1 MSQITAIKVN
11 KKRPDRRSIFINDQ
25 FAFAISEKI
34 FFQHNLEEGEELSNK
49 QIKELTTEDE
59 FDKAKQAA
67 VNLLSYRPRSIKE
80 VSNRLVHKGWNQDLA
95 DRVTGELVDKGYL
108 NDEEFAAIFARDRAK
123 NKCLGP
129 IALKSELI
137 KTGVT
142 QNIIEQT
149 IEEFYS
155 KYPVDELIQRL
166 MKKRGID
173 PNIPLVI
180 KEKQRFINLLKRKGF
195 TWDQMESVVRK
206 MSVKTAS

>member
-1 MSQITAIKVN
+1 MPQITAIKVN
-11 KKRPDRRSIFINDQ
+11 KKRPDRRSIFIDGQ
-25 FAFAISEKI
+25 FAFTVSEGI
-34 FFQHNLEEGEELSNK
+34 FFQHNLEEGGEFSDK
-49 QIKELTTEDE
+49 QIKELTTADE

-108 NDEEFAAIFARDRAK
+108 NDEEFAAIFARDKTK

-129 IALKSELI
+129 VALKSELI
-137 KTGVT
+137 KTGVAEK
-142 QNIIEQT
+142 IIEQT
-149 IEEFYS
+149 IEAVYS
-155 KYPVDELIQRL
+155 KYPADELIQRL

-173 PNIPLVI
+173 LDVPLVK

-195 TWDQMESVVRK
+195 TWDQMESVVRNL
-206 MSVKTAS
+206 SVKTAN

>member
-1 MSQITAIKVN
+1 MPQITAIKVN
-11 KKRPDRRSIFINDQ
+11 KKRPNRRSIFIDGQ
-25 FAFAISEKI
+25 FAFTVSEGI
-34 FFQHNLEEGEELSNK
+34 FFQHNLEEGGEFSDK
-49 QIKELTTEDE
+49 QIKELTTADE

-80 VSNRLVHKGWNQDLA
+80 VSNRLIHKGWNKDLA

-129 IALKSELI
+129 VALKSELI
-137 KTGVT
+137 KTGVA
-142 QNIIEQT
+142 QKIIEQT
-149 IEEFYS
+149 IEAVYS
-155 KYPVDELIQRL
+155 KYPADELIQRL

-173 PNIPLVI
+173 LDVPLVK

-195 TWDQMESVVRK
+195 TWDQMESVVK
-206 MSVKTAS
+206 NLSVKASN

>member
-1 MSQITAIKVN
+1 MPQITAIKVN
-11 KKRPDRRSIFINDQ
+11 KKRPNRRSIFIDGQ
-25 FAFAISEKI
+25 FAFTVSEGI
-34 FFQHNLEEGEELSNK
+34 FFQHNLEEGGEFSDK
-49 QIKELTTEDE
+49 QIKELTTADE

-80 VSNRLVHKGWNQDLA
+80 VSNRLVHKGWNKDLA

-129 IALKSELI
+129 VALKSELI
-137 KTGVT
+137 KTGVA
-142 QNIIEQT
+142 QKIIEQT
-149 IEEFYS
+149 IEAVYS
-155 KYPVDELIQRL
+155 KYPADELIQRL

-173 PNIPLVI
+173 LDVPLVK

-195 TWDQMESVVRK
+195 TWDQMESVVRNL
-206 MSVKTAS
+206 SVKTSN

>member
-1 MSQITAIKVN
+1 VPQITAIKVN
-11 KKRPDRRSIFINDQ
+11 KKRPNRRSIFIDGQ
-25 FAFAISEKI
+25 FAFTVSEGI
-34 FFQHNLEEGEELSNK
+34 FFQHNLEEGGELSDK
-49 QIKELTTEDE
+49 QIKELTTADE

-80 VSNRLVHKGWNQDLA
+80 VSNRLVHKGWNKDLA

-129 IALKSELI
+129 VALKSELI
-137 KTGVT
+137 KTGVA
-142 QNIIEQT
+142 QKIIEQT
-149 IEEFYS
+149 IEAVYS
-155 KYPVDELIQRL
+155 KYPADELIQRL

-173 PNIPLVI
+173 LDVPLVK

-195 TWDQMESVVRK
+195 TWDQMESVVRNL
-206 MSVKTAS
+206 SVKTSN

>member
-1 MSQITAIKVN
+1 MPQITAIKVN
-11 KKRPDRRSIFINDQ
+11 KKRPDRRSIFIDNQ
-25 FAFAISEKI
+25 FAFAVSEGI
-34 FFQHNLEEGEELSNK
+34 FSQHNLEEGAELSDK
-49 QIKELTTEDE
+49 QIKELTTADE
-59 FDKAKQAA
+59 FDKAKQVAL
-67 VNLLSYRPRSIKE
+67 NLLSYRPRSIKE
-80 VSNRLVHKGWNQDLA
+80 VSSRLVHKGWNQDLA

-137 KTGVT
+137 KTGVA
-142 QNIIEQT
+142 QKIIEQT
-149 IEEFYS
+149 IESVYS
-155 KYPVDELIQRL
+155 QYPADELIQRL

-173 PNIPLVI
+173 LDVPLVK

-195 TWDQMESVVRK
+195 TWDQMESVVRN

>member
-11 KKRPDRRSIFINDQ
+11 KKRSDRRSIFIDDQ
-25 FAFAISEKI
+25 FAFAVSEGV
-34 FFQHNLEEGEELSNK
+34 FFQHNLEEGAELSDK
-49 QIKELTTEDE
+49 QIKELTTADE

-80 VSNRLVHKGWNQDLA
+80 VSSRLVYKGWNQDLA
-95 DRVTGELVDKGYL
+95 DRVTGELVEKGYL
-108 NDEEFAAIFARDRAK
+108 NDEEFAAIFAKDRAK

-137 KTGVT
+137 KTGVA
-142 QNIIEQT
+142 QKIIEQT
-149 IEEFYS
+149 IEVVYS
-155 KYPVDELIQRL
+155 QYPTDELIQRL

-173 PNIPLVI
+173 LDVPLVM

-195 TWDQMESVVRK
+195 TWDQMESVVRNL
-206 MSVKTAS
+206 SVKIAN

>member
-1 MSQITAIKVN
+1 VPQITAIKVN
-11 KKRPDRRSIFINDQ
+11 KKRPNRRSIFIDGQ
-25 FAFAISEKI
+25 FAFTVSEGI
-34 FFQHNLEEGEELSNK
+34 FFQHNLEEGGELSDK
-49 QIKELTTEDE
+49 QIKELTTADE

-108 NDEEFAAIFARDRAK
+108 NDEEFAAIFARDKTK

-129 IALKSELI
+129 VALKSELI
-137 KTGVT
+137 KTGVAEK
-142 QNIIEQT
+142 IIEQT
-149 IEEFYS
+149 IEAVYS
-155 KYPVDELIQRL
+155 KYPADELIQRL

-173 PNIPLVI
+173 LNVPLVK

-195 TWDQMESVVRK
+195 TWDQMESVVRNL
-206 MSVKTAS
+206 SVKTAN